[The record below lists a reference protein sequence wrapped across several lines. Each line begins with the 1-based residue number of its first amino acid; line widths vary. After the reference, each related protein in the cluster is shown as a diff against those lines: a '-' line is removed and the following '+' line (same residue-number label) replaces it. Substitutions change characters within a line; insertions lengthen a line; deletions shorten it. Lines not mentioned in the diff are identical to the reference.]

1 MAPRRL
7 VPLGAAILV
16 LVLVLAAHA
25 AAATRVTTLVDA
37 APTALTGVGNNSF
50 VWLDWCRI
58 MRVTPASGADGGTPG
73 VYVGTPCGTEGA
85 REVRTSPVNVN
96 IEAVGFGA
104 DGPIA
109 RAADGSLYV
118 SDPPLG
124 LVDKVTTGGTPT
136 VVTIAGTK
144 NGCGVPADNSLAK
157 DAGICPIWGLAAD
170 PSTAGNFAIWT
181 PGDQLST
188 AAHRVYLVSGTNR
201 DDSTIKTV
209 AGSCD
214 ESAPTPALQLCLP
227 LFDVSIA
234 YLDSST
240 LLIGT
245 GASVLKVTIAGG
257 AVATVNTTDTVVGV
271 TRGFGD
277 DDFFY
282 ATDTCQIHH
291 VAAGG
296 TDTVV
301 AGNGS
306 CDATQRHDGVE
317 ATETAFGS
325 IRAVASYPGGLLV
338 GDKSFGGGI
347 PDQIR
352 LVDRTSL
359 LSVPPGAMNTS
370 SISIAFATL
379 PGDGNHCYFGG
390 SNSGEQV
397 FVDCPSPFERSN
409 LGDDNFIFEVNGS
422 SAVSGDLTSASTR
435 WIIDR
440 VAPNVPVLVAPAADA
455 GVDSS
460 TPALTWQAATDNGLF
475 AATSGIERY
484 EVSVDSNPPQ
494 TVATADCC
502 ATTPTV
508 PMSEGTHTWSVRVF
522 DRAGNSATSET
533 RSFAYT
539 SPPHA
544 ALTVSPNPALV
555 GATVTLNASTSGD
568 REGPIASYVFDL
580 DGDGTFERDNGGS
593 ATVATTFAD
602 AGTHKVGVKV
612 IDGVG
617 QSAEASVE
625 VKVNAQAI
633 PAGLLGVTI
642 NNGAQYT
649 RDANVELNVKFPSA
663 ITAILASNDG
673 GFLLPQSFPPQPT
686 IKWRLDS
693 SGPERLPKIVYVR
706 FQTGLSVSDNFTDDI
721 ILDETP
727 PVVKQATLAAA
738 ASTGAARAAKSR
750 RYTVKVKATDANSG
764 VQGLQVT
771 ASKTKPGKVVV
782 YKQKLSLKSA
792 RKPKFVR
799 ARDRAGNSSGWKKL
813 R

>member
-16 LVLVLAAHA
+16 LALAAHA
-25 AAATRVTTLVDA
+25 AAATKVTTLVNA

-58 MRVTPASGADGGTPG
+58 MRVTPASGADGGTPS

-104 DGPIA
+104 DGPVA

-144 NGCGVPADNSLAK
+144 NGCGVPADNSPAK
-157 DAGICPIWGLAAD
+157 DAGICAIWGLAAD

-188 AAHRVYLVSGTNR
+188 GAHRVYLVSGTNR

-245 GASVLKVTIAGG
+245 GTSVLKVTIASG

-271 TRGFGD
+271 TRGFGG

-306 CDATQRHDGVE
+306 CDPTQRHDGVE
-317 ATETAFGS
+317 ATQSAFGTLAA
-325 IRAVASYPGGLLV
+325 IASYPGGLLV
-338 GDKSFGGGI
+338 ADNSYYSAL
-347 PDQIR
+347 PSQIR

-359 LSVPPGAMNTS
+359 LSVPPGAINS
-370 SISIAFATL
+370 GNISIAFATL
-379 PGDGNHCYFGG
+379 PGDGNVCYPD
-390 SNSGEQV
+390 QAV
-397 FVDCPSPFERSN
+397 LLDCPSPFEQSN
-409 LGDDNFIFEVNGS
+409 LGDGNYLFEVTGS
-422 SAVSGDLTSASTR
+422 NAVSSDPTSANTR

-440 VAPNVPVLVAPAADA
+440 AAPNPPVLVAPAADA
-455 GVDSS
+455 GVDSAS
-460 TPALTWQAATDNGLF
+460 PALTWQAAADNGLLG
-475 AATSGIERY
+475 AASGIERY
-484 EVSVDSNPPQ
+484 EVSVDSNSPQ

-502 ATTPTV
+502 ATTPPV

-544 ALTVSPNPALV
+544 GLTVSPNPALV

-593 ATVATTFAD
+593 PTVTTTFPD

-673 GFLLPQSFPPQPT
+673 GFLLPQSFPPQQT
-686 IKWRLDS
+686 LKWRLDS

-727 PVVKQATLAAA
+727 PVVKQATLAGA
-738 ASTGAARAAKSR
+738 ASTGAARAAKAR

-771 ASKTKPGKVVV
+771 ANKKKPGKVLA

-792 RKPKFVR
+792 AKPKFVR
-799 ARDRAGNSSGWKKL
+799 ARDRAGNFSGWKKL